1 MSGALPSVDFKAVNF
16 QSEQRTLRS
25 TTDSGKT
32 FRRQIDGQR
41 WTFTLSYPLKT
52 RTECAPIQAFIINQR
67 SGKATSK

>member
-41 WTFTLSYPLKT
+41 WTFTCLLY
-52 RTECAPIQAFIINQR
+52 
-67 SGKATSK
+67 TSPSPRDNR